1 MKCKNLLF
9 GILLVFCFTVFGFT
23 NENITTVERKTY
35 NVQIKQYDKKYPVIA
50 YIIFKNEIPLLDNVK
65 KILRTELLIMSKKYG
80 MKNNI
85 IASAWFDNKIS
96 GKLEKIELSKNYSAF
111 IWVSNKEKTI
121 MAFNDYINYLK
132 KKKEKERKKEKL
144 NSENNKKTAL

>member
-1 MKCKNLLF
+1 MKCKKLLF
-9 GILLVFCFTVFGFT
+9 SILLVFCFTVFGFT
-23 NENITTVERKTY
+23 SENITTVERKNY
-35 NVQIKQYDKKYPVIA
+35 NVQIKQYDKKYPVVA

-80 MKNNI
+80 VKNNI

-96 GKLEKIELSKNYSAF
+96 GKLEKVELSKNYSAF
-111 IWVSNKEKTI
+111 IWVCNKEKTI

-144 NSENNKKTAL
+144 NSEINKKTAL

>member
-9 GILLVFCFTVFGFT
+9 GILLVFGFTVFGFT
-23 NENITTVERKTY
+23 NDNITTVERKTY